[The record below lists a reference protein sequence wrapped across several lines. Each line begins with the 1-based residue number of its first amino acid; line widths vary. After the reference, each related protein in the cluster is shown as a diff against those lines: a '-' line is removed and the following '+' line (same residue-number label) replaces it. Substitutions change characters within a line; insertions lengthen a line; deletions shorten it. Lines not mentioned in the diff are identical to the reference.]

1 MQVVSKFVFVWAYN
15 PSGILRLVDEDLKVP
30 CCWKKRSYD
39 LWYMWQMYVNMIWY
53 TATFLLV
60 MFIPLHFLRCGVFS
74 LSVKLGW
81 NLGVKFN
88 HKIVPNYLQ
97 DGVWYP
103 WKLSMKILTTLRTNA
118 TNRWSTPRWES
129 TLHLHPRRDTSGGAN
144 PKTLEEVW
152 HQTSSKNWTYTSS
165 NEGVTQVRFPNSKY
179 LNLKMVSY
187 FLLEMPFSMVKP
199 KKDQQQKKEKT
210 ETVR

>member
-1 MQVVSKFVFVWAYN
+1 MKTSKCLAVGRKEAMTCDVCGKCMWIRYD
-15 PSGILRLVDEDLKVP
+15 ILP
-30 CCWKKRSYD
+30 PFFWSFSYHS
-39 LWYMWQMYVNMIWY
+39 IK
-53 TATFLLV
+53 
-60 MFIPLHFLRCGVFS
+60 RCGVCS

-81 NLGVKFN
+81 NFGVKFN

-97 DGVWYP
+97 HGVWYP